1 MYNRLVVISL
11 FSSSKGKS
19 EFGPDEPVAFFAT
32 EEDWYVGLEISVQC
46 TLLDTTYQSMYGK
59 IST

>member
-1 MYNRLVVISL
+1 LYNGLVVISR

-32 EEDWYVGLEISVQC
+32 EEDWYVGLEMSVKFA
-46 TLLDTTYQSMYGK
+46 LLETTYQLMYGK